1 MTYYNEENLDF
12 EEIQEMF
19 EDQMED
25 VLEEVTEG
33 M

>member
-1 MTYYNEENLDF
+1 MSYYNEENLDF
-12 EEIQEMF
+12 EEMQEMF

-33 M
+33 I

>member
-12 EEIQEMF
+12 EEMQEMF

-33 M
+33 I

>member
-12 EEIQEMF
+12 EEMQEIF

-33 M
+33 I